1 MDSISRELNL
11 GIQTMASRVRM
22 MHLYYGA
29 DGHLLWTSHG
39 TEASIRVWTYTG
51 IDCAWLLSAQLP
63 FPNARYST
71 FFFGTVRSWL
81 CSCKFFSSMNLMCS
95 CAPTLLRSTCAC
107 RCKVQC
113 QTSTSVVLSSPN
125 GDHRNLCPT
134 VSMSFYLCRLEVP
147 GLHMAASIT
156 SACLGHDNS

>member
-29 DGHLLWTSHG
+29 DGHLLWTSHLSESEHIQALIVLDCCLHSSHFPMHVIQHFFLVPSG
-39 TEASIRVWTYTG
+39 L
-51 IDCAWLLSAQLP
+51 DCAPANSSLLWIWCAHVHRL
-63 FPNARYST
+63 
-71 FFFGTVRSWL
+71 FF
-81 CSCKFFSSMNLMCS
+81 
-95 CAPTLLRSTCAC
+95 ALLVPVAA
-107 RCKVQC
+107 KVQC

-125 GDHRNLCPT
+125 GDHHNLCPI